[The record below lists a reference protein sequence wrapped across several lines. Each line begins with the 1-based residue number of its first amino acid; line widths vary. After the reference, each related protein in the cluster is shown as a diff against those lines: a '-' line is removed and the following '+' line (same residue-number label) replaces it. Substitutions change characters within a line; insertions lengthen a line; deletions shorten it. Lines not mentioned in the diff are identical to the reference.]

1 MEEESPQGLL
11 FRDQDFSSDL
21 LKQLNVLRQ
30 NRILTDVLLCT
41 NDIEIPCHKNVLVS
55 SSPYFKAMFCNNF
68 KESIQEKVKLQGI
81 DSSILHSI
89 VLYIYTGE
97 VLMTAENILSL
108 METASMLQYMKLFEA
123 CSAYL
128 QDQLSPDNC
137 LSLIRLSEILH
148 CQDLNQKAKAMALK
162 CFPEVAT
169 SEDLKELCALE
180 LIDYLGNDE
189 LCGEEE
195 QVFEAIMVWVRHDL
209 QARQGYI
216 QDLFKKV
223 RLQYVHPTFFFRF
236 IANDSLIQSSSACQ
250 NILELANKQ
259 MFSLYSVSAPDVRPM
274 WHVPRRYSCREFLLL
289 IGGRKDNQQTTRD
302 VLLYDEKT
310 NQWLSLAKY
319 PTRLYK
325 ASAVS
330 LHSNVY
336 LLGGIP
342 VGNGRNQVSNNVY
355 IFSLKLNQ
363 WRLIDPMLIA
373 RYSHRSV
380 AYKNYIFAIGGIGVN
395 QEILNSMER
404 YDSIYNI
411 WEDMANIPTAV
422 LHPAVSAKDQRIYL
436 FGGEDMM
443 QNPVR
448 LIQVYHVSRNMWF
461 RMETRMV
468 KNVCAPA
475 VLIGDRIFIVGGY
488 TRRVIAYDTKANKF
502 VKCADMKERRMHH
515 GVAAINEK
523 LYLAGGR
530 CLTTDNAI
538 VDSDSLECYDPQTDT
553 WCSMGKLPHRLFDHG
568 CLALQ
573 CVPYANLLGEGSGG
587 KTFS

>member
-1 MEEESPQGLL
+1 MEDKTSQDLL
-11 FRDQDFSSDL
+11 FKDQDFSNEL

-30 NRILTDVLLCT
+30 NRILTDVVLCT
-41 NDIEIPCHKNVLVS
+41 SNIEIPCHRNVLAS

-68 KESIQEKVKLQGI
+68 KESHQETVNLQGI
-81 DSSILHSI
+81 DSGILHCI
-89 VLYIYTGE
+89 ILYVYTGE
-97 VLMTAENILSL
+97 IVITTENVFHL
-108 METASMLQYMKLFEA
+108 MEAASMLQYTKLFEA

-128 QDQLSPDNC
+128 QDRLTPENC

-148 CQDLNQKAKAMALK
+148 CDTLNKKAKAVALK
-162 CFPEVAT
+162 YFPEVAT

-180 LIDYLGNDE
+180 LIEYLGDDE

-195 QVFEAIMVWVRHDL
+195 QVFEALMTWVRHDL
-209 QARQGYI
+209 QARQSYI

-223 RLQYVHPTFFFRF
+223 RLQYVHPTFFFHF
-236 IANDSLIQSSSACQ
+236 IANNSLIQSSPACRVM
-250 NILELANKQ
+250 LDLANKQ
-259 MFSLYSVSAPDVRPM
+259 MFSLYSISAPEVKPM
-274 WHVPRRYSCREFLLL
+274 WHVPRRYSYQEFLLL
-289 IGGRKDNQQTTRD
+289 VGGRKDNQQTTKD

-310 NQWLSLAKY
+310 GQWLSLAKY
-319 PTRLYK
+319 PLALYK

-330 LHSNVY
+330 LHSNIY

-342 VGNGRNQVSNNVY
+342 ISNGKNQVSNHVY
-355 IFSLKLNQ
+355 IFSLRLNQ
-363 WRLIDPMLIA
+363 WRLIEPMLVP

-380 AYKNYIFAIGGIGVN
+380 AYKNYIFAIGGIGET
-395 QEILNSMER
+395 QDILNSMER
-404 YDSIYNI
+404 YDSIYSV
-411 WEDMANIPTAV
+411 WEHVANMPVAV

-436 FGGEDMM
+436 FGGEDMI

-475 VLIGDRIFIVGGY
+475 ALIGDRIYIVGGY
-488 TRRVIAYDTKANKF
+488 TRRVIAYDTKVNKF

-515 GVAAINEK
+515 GATVINEK
-523 LYLAGGR
+523 LYVTGGR
-530 CLTTDNAI
+530 CLTIDNAI
-538 VDSDSLECYDPQTDT
+538 EDSDSLDCYDPRLDT
-553 WCSMGKLPHRLFDHG
+553 WVSKGRLPHKLFDHG

-573 CVPYANLLGEGSGG
+573 CVPYAKLCESRTEG
-587 KTFS
+587 K

>member
-1 MEEESPQGLL
+1 MEEKCTQDRL
-11 FRDQDFSSDL
+11 FKDQDFSSEL
-21 LKQLNVLRQ
+21 LKQLNVLRK
-30 NRILTDVLLCT
+30 NRILTDVVLCT
-41 NDIEIPCHKNVLVS
+41 GDTEIPCHRNVLAS

-68 KESIQEKVKLQGI
+68 KESGQEKVSLRDI
-81 DSSILHSI
+81 DSNILHCII
-89 VLYIYTGE
+89 VYVYTGE
-97 VLMTAENILSL
+97 ILMTVENILYL

-128 QDQLSPDNC
+128 QDQLAPDNC
-137 LSLIRLSEILH
+137 LGLIRLSEILH
-148 CQDLNQKAKAMALK
+148 CDKLKKKAKAMALK
-162 CFPEVAT
+162 CFPEVAI

-180 LIDYLGNDE
+180 LIDYLGDDE

-195 QVFEAIMVWVRHDL
+195 QVFEALMVWVRHDP
-209 QARQGYI
+209 QARQSYI

-223 RLQYVHPTFFFRF
+223 RLQYVHPTFFFHF
-236 IANDSLIQSSSACQ
+236 IANDSLIQSSPACR
-250 NILELANKQ
+250 NILELAQKQ
-259 MFSLYSVSAPDVRPM
+259 MFSLYSTSAPDIKPM

-289 IGGRKDNQQTTRD
+289 VGGRKDNQQTTRD

-325 ASAVS
+325 ASVVS
-330 LHSNVY
+330 VHSNVY

-342 VGNGRNQVSNNVY
+342 IGNGKNQVSDNVY

-363 WRLIDPMLIA
+363 WRLVEPMLVR
-373 RYSHRSV
+373 RYSHRSI
-380 AYKNYIFAIGGIGVN
+380 AYKNYIFAIGGIGEN

-404 YDSIYNI
+404 YDSIYNV
-411 WEDMANIPTAV
+411 WEHMANMPVAV
-422 LHPAVSAKDQRIYL
+422 LHPAVSSKDQRIYL
-436 FGGEDMM
+436 FGGEDTM

-475 VLIGDRIFIVGGY
+475 VVIGDRIFIVGGY

-502 VKCADMKERRMHH
+502 VKCADMKDRRMHH
-515 GVAAINEK
+515 GAAAINEK
-523 LYLAGGR
+523 LYLTGGR
-530 CLTTDNAI
+530 CLTIDNEI
-538 VDSDSLECYDPQTDT
+538 KDSDSLECYDPKTDT
-553 WCSMGKLPHRLFDHG
+553 WASKGHLPHRLFDHG

-573 CVPYANLLGEGSGG
+573 CVPYANLL
-587 KTFS
+587 

>member
-1 MEEESPQGLL
+1 MEEKSSQDLL
-11 FRDQDFSSDL
+11 FKDQDFSSEL

-30 NRILTDVLLCT
+30 NQILTDVVLCT
-41 NDIEIPCHKNVLVS
+41 SDTEIPCHRNILAS

-68 KESIQEKVKLQGI
+68 KESHQEKVNLQGI
-81 DSSILHSI
+81 DSGILHCI
-89 VLYIYTGE
+89 ILYVYTGE
-97 VLMTAENILSL
+97 IVITAENILHL
-108 METASMLQYMKLFEA
+108 MEAASMLQYAKLFEA

-128 QDQLSPDNC
+128 QDRLTPENC

-148 CQDLNQKAKAMALK
+148 CETLNKKAKAVALK
-162 CFPEVAT
+162 YFPEVAT

-180 LIDYLGNDE
+180 LIEYLGDDE

-195 QVFEAIMVWVRHDL
+195 QVFEALMTWVRHDL
-209 QARQGYI
+209 QARQSYI

-223 RLQYVHPTFFFRF
+223 RLQYVHPTFFFHF
-236 IANDSLIQSSSACQ
+236 IANDSLIQSSPACRVL
-250 NILELANKQ
+250 LELANKQ
-259 MFSLYSVSAPDVRPM
+259 MFSLYSISAPEVKPM
-274 WHVPRRYSCREFLLL
+274 WHVPRRYSYQEFLLL
-289 IGGRKDNQQTTRD
+289 VGGRKDNQQTTKD
-302 VLLYDEKT
+302 VLMYDEKT
-310 NQWLSLAKY
+310 GQWLSLAKF
-319 PTRLYK
+319 PMALYK

-342 VGNGRNQVSNNVY
+342 IGSGKNQVSNHVY
-355 IFSLKLNQ
+355 IFSLRLNQ
-363 WRLIDPMLIA
+363 WRLIEPMLVP

-380 AYKNYIFAIGGIGVN
+380 AYKNYIFAIGGIGET
-395 QEILNSMER
+395 QDILNSMER
-404 YDSIYNI
+404 YDSIYSV
-411 WEDMANIPTAV
+411 WEHVANMPVAV

-436 FGGEDMM
+436 FGGEDMI

-475 VLIGDRIFIVGGY
+475 VLIGDRIYIVGGY
-488 TRRVIAYDTKANKF
+488 TRRVIAYDTKVNKF

-515 GVAAINEK
+515 GATVINEK
-523 LYLAGGR
+523 LYVTGGR
-530 CLTTDNAI
+530 CLTIDNAI
-538 VDSDSLECYDPQTDT
+538 EDSDSLDCYDPRLDT
-553 WCSMGKLPHRLFDHG
+553 WVSKGRLPHKLFDHG

-573 CVPYANLLGEGSGG
+573 CVPYAKLCENRTEG
-587 KTFS
+587 K